1 MKRQSENTA
10 YRGTKFL
17 GAVAGILSAS
27 LALGVAELLAA
38 FVGAGSSPVVAVGG
52 EVVDATPVWL
62 KDFAIRTF
70 GAADKLVLLASVLAV
85 VMILAAVAGALAVR
99 RRAAGL
105 AFVAALAVAGAAAA
119 LVRPTASVLDALPS
133 LLGGAAG
140 AVALVGLL
148 TPLRDDERSDDAGA
162 QPAARTRR
170 TMARRAF
177 VLGSVATAG
186 VAAAT
191 GSGGRSLR
199 LRRSDVAASRST
211 VVLPAA
217 RSAAAAIPAGAVLDV
232 PGITPFTTPVKDFYR
247 VDTALVL
254 PRVAADTWR
263 LRVHGDVDREL
274 DLDFEA
280 LLRRPVVE
288 RDITLTCVSNEVGGK
303 LAGNARW
310 LGTPL
315 ADVLREAGVRP
326 GSDQLLST
334 SSDGMTIGTPLS
346 AVLDGRDALLAY
358 GMNGR
363 PLEVEHGFPVRMVVP
378 GLYGYISA
386 TKWVVDLEVTRFD
399 AVDAYWVKR
408 GWAAEGAIKTM
419 SRIDTP
425 RPLSTVRAG
434 KVTVAG
440 VAWAQQR
447 GIQRVEVRVDG
458 GEWRE
463 ARLADDAGV
472 DQWRQWRWT
481 WDAEPGS
488 ARLEVRA
495 TDRTGAVQ
503 TEQRVR
509 PFPAGASG
517 WHSVVVTVT

>member
-1 MKRQSENTA
+1 MKRQSESTA

-27 LALGVAELLAA
+27 LALGAAELLAA

-52 EVVDATPVWL
+52 EVVDATPLWL

-85 VMILAAVAGALAVR
+85 VMALAAVAGALAVR
-99 RRAAGL
+99 RLPAGL
-105 AFVAALAVAGAAAA
+105 TFVAGLAVAGAAAA
-119 LVRPTASVLDALPS
+119 LVRPTASVVDALPS

-148 TPLRDDERSDDAGA
+148 APLRDGGERDDIGA
-162 QPAARTRR
+162 QPTGPKRR
-170 TMARRAF
+170 PLARRAF
-177 VLGSVATAG
+177 VLGGVATAG
-186 VAAAT
+186 VAAAA
-191 GSGGRSLR
+191 GFGGRSLR

-211 VVLPAA
+211 VVLPAP
-217 RSAAAAIPAGAVLDV
+217 RSAAAAIPAGATLDV

-254 PRVAADTWR
+254 PRVSAESWR
-263 LRVHGDVDREL
+263 LRVHGDVDREIE
-274 DLDFEA
+274 LDFDA
-280 LLRRPVVE
+280 LLRRTAVE

-303 LAGNARW
+303 LAGTARW

-315 ADVLREAGVRP
+315 ADLLREAGVRP
-326 GSDQLLST
+326 GADQLLST
-334 SSDGMTIGTPLS
+334 STDGMTIGTPLS

-358 GMNGR
+358 GMNGK
-363 PLEVEHGFPVRMVVP
+363 PLEVEHGFPARMIVP
-378 GLYGYISA
+378 GLYGYVSA
-386 TKWVVDLEVTRFD
+386 TKWVIDLEVTRFD

-408 GWAAEGAIKTM
+408 GWAADGPIKTM

-440 VAWAQQR
+440 VAWAQHR
-447 GIQRVEVRVDG
+447 GVDRVEVRVDG
-458 GEWRE
+458 GEWRA
-463 ARLADDAGV
+463 ARLAGDAGV
-472 DQWRQWRWT
+472 DLWRQWSWT
-481 WDAEPGS
+481 WDAKPGS

-495 TDRTGAVQ
+495 TDRSGAVQ
-503 TEQRVR
+503 SERRTR
-509 PFPAGASG
+509 PFPAGATG